1 MTEHAAGPAEPF
13 PSASDADLV
22 EQQRLAVPELD
33 AEELEPDE
41 EVGAAPIEA
50 DPADAFEQHQPV
62 PELDEYR

>member
-1 MTEHAAGPAEPF
+1 MTEQAAGPAEPF

-22 EQQRLAVPELD
+22 EQRQLADLD

-41 EVGAAPIEA
+41 EAGAAPIEA
-50 DPADAFEQHQPV
+50 DPADAFEQHLPV